1 MDLFKLVG
9 SVFIDTD
16 KANESLQK
24 TDEKA
29 KKTGTTFGEVA
40 GKAAKVGGA
49 IVGASA
55 TAVTGLVALANN
67 AASTADEIDKGSIR
81 MGVSTTYYQQLGYA
95 AEQSG
100 VEMSTL
106 EKAAKKLEGTD
117 LNLEDAMEQIM
128 SLGTASERSQKA
140 AELFGDAVA
149 YQMSPLIE
157 QSGESFDGLIQR
169 ADELG
174 LVMGEDTVAA
184 GVTLGDTM
192 SDLQKS
198 FGMVATNLGGSL
210 MPVVQQF
217 VDVLLSFAPFIQ
229 QAMADL
235 APLLSDLFEKLMP
248 PLLDLIDQIFPVLLD
263 LVNTLLPIIVD
274 LAGELLPAIVEIL
287 DAILPILPPIMDII
301 KEIAPFLVEF
311 VQMVLPII
319 VKLFQ
324 KVMPL
329 FVQIAEAIL
338 PIIAELLP
346 LIMEVLE
353 AIMPI
358 LDLLLDVV
366 GFFVD
371 IFGDLIKNILPVIIN
386 LIKNVLTPVLRV
398 VTTVI
403 QVVGNAFRTVFEGI
417 KSVWQGAPAF
427 FSGLWDGIKRA
438 FGAVGTWFRET
449 FSKAWQAV
457 KDVFSSGGKVFDG
470 IKEGIANVF
479 HNVVNTIIRGLNAVI
494 AAPFNA
500 INGIFNRLRGIS
512 ILKMSPFS
520 WLPTVG
526 VPQIPQLAEGG
537 QGDGQSGSALVG
549 EEGPELLDLPK
560 GATVIPLNRSSI
572 SVGID
577 DLNARIER
585 LIAIV
590 EALIG
595 QKIGVYI
602 DGAAL
607 VGELAPGM
615 NQTLGQLAFADGRYR

>member
-81 MGVSTTYYQQLGYA
+81 MGISTTYYQELGYA
-95 AEQSG
+95 AGQSG

-117 LNLEDAMEQIM
+117 LNLEDAMNQIM

-192 SDLQKS
+192 SDLQQS

-229 QAMADL
+229 EAMTNL
-235 APLLSDLFEKLMP
+235 TPLLSDLFEKLMP

-338 PIIAELLP
+338 PILAELLP

-371 IFGDLIKNILPVIIN
+371 IFGDIIKNILPVIIN
-386 LIKNVLTPVLRV
+386 LIKNVLTPILRV

-403 QVVGNAFRTVFEGI
+403 QTVGNAFRTVFEGI
-417 KSVWQGAPAF
+417 KSVWQNAPAF
-427 FSGLWDGIKRA
+427 FTGIWDGIKRA

-512 ILKMSPFS
+512 ILKMAPFS
-520 WLPTVG
+520 WLPQIG

-560 GATVIPLNRSSI
+560 GATVIPLQRSSI

-577 DLNARIER
+577 DLNDKIDN
-585 LIAIV
+585 LIKIV
-590 EALIG
+590 TSMVG
-595 QKIGVYI
+595 KQYGVYI
-602 DGAAL
+602 DGNRL
-607 VGELAPGM
+607 VGELTPRID
-615 NQTLGQLAFADGRYR
+615 QHLGRLAVKNGRYA

>member
-29 KKTGTTFGEVA
+29 KQTGTTFGEVA

-81 MGVSTTYYQQLGYA
+81 MGISTTYYQELGYA

-184 GVTLGDTM
+184 GVTLDDTM

-403 QVVGNAFRTVFEGI
+403 QAVGNAFRTVFEGI

-537 QGDGQSGSALVG
+537 EGSGGTALVG
-549 EEGPELLDLPK
+549 EQGAELIDLPK
-560 GATVIPLNRSSI
+560 GATVIPLNKSSI
-572 SVGID
+572 SIGIE
-577 DLNARIER
+577 DLNAKVDQ
-585 LIAIV
+585 LIALMQSIF
-590 EALIG
+590 G
-595 QKIGVYI
+595 QRIGVYLDRKTI
-602 DGAAL
+602 
-607 VGELAPGM
+607 VGELAPD
-615 NQTLGQLAFADGRYR
+615 LDVAFGELIALKERYA

>member
-81 MGVSTTYYQQLGYA
+81 MGISTTYYQELGYA
-95 AEQSG
+95 AGQSG

-117 LNLEDAMEQIM
+117 LNLEDAMNQIM

-192 SDLQKS
+192 SDLQQS

-229 QAMADL
+229 EAMTNL

-338 PIIAELLP
+338 PILAELLP

-371 IFGDLIKNILPVIIN
+371 IFGDIIKNILPVIIN
-386 LIKNVLTPVLRV
+386 LIKNVLTPILRM

-403 QVVGNAFRTVFEGI
+403 QTVGNAFRTVFEGI
-417 KSVWQGAPAF
+417 KSVWQNAPAF
-427 FSGLWDGIKRA
+427 FTGIWDGIKRA
-438 FGAVGTWFRET
+438 FGAVADWFRNI
-449 FSKAWQAV
+449 FSKAWEAV
-457 KDVFSSGGKVFDG
+457 KNVFSSGGRVFDG

-479 HNVVNTIIRGLNAVI
+479 HNVVNTIIRGINAVI

-512 ILKMSPFS
+512 ILRMAPFS
-520 WLPTVG
+520 WLPTLA

-560 GATVIPLNRSSI
+560 GATVIPLQRSSI

-577 DLNARIER
+577 DLNDKIDN
-585 LIAIV
+585 LIKIV
-590 EALIG
+590 TSMVG
-595 QKIGVYI
+595 KQYGVYI
-602 DGAAL
+602 DGNRL
-607 VGELAPGM
+607 VGELTPRID
-615 NQTLGQLAFADGRYR
+615 QHLGRLAVKNGRYA

>member
-16 KANESLQK
+16 KANDSLQK

-29 KKTGTTFGEVA
+29 KKTGTSFGEVA
-40 GKAAKVGGA
+40 GKAAKVGTA

-55 TAVTGLVALANN
+55 TAVTGMVALANN

-81 MGVSTTYYQQLGYA
+81 MGISTTYYQELGYA
-95 AEQSG
+95 AGQSG

-117 LNLEDAMEQIM
+117 LNLEDAMNQIM

-140 AELFGDAVA
+140 AELFGDSVA

-174 LVMGEDTVAA
+174 IVMSEDTVAA
-184 GVTLGDTM
+184 GVTLGDAM
-192 SDLQKS
+192 SDLQQS
-198 FGMVATNLGGSL
+198 FGAVATNLGGAL

-229 QAMADL
+229 EAMTNL
-235 APLLSDLFEKLMP
+235 APLLSNLFEKLMP
-248 PLLDLIDQIFPVLLD
+248 PLLDLIEQIFPVLLD
-263 LVNTLLPIIVD
+263 LVNTLLPIIID

-287 DAILPILPPIMDII
+287 QAILPILPPIMDII

-324 KVMPL
+324 KIMPL
-329 FVQIAEAIL
+329 FITIVEAIL

-358 LDLLLDVV
+358 LDLLLDVI

-386 LIKNVLTPVLRV
+386 LIKNVLTPILKV

-403 QVVGNAFRTVFEGI
+403 QAVGNAFRTVFEGI
-417 KSVWQGAPAF
+417 KNVWQNAPQF
-427 FSGLWDGIKRA
+427 FTNIWNGIKNA
-438 FGAVGTWFRET
+438 FGAVADWFRNI
-449 FSKAWQAV
+449 FSKAWEAV
-457 KDVFSSGGKVFDG
+457 KNVFSKGGKVFDG
-470 IKEGIANVF
+470 IKEGIADVF
-479 HNVVNTIIRGLNAVI
+479 HNVVNTIIRGINAVI

-500 INGIFNRLRGIS
+500 INGIFDKLRGIS
-512 ILKMSPFS
+512 ILKLSPFS
-520 WLPTVG
+520 WLPSLN

-537 QGDGQSGSALVG
+537 QGNGGPALVG
-549 EEGPELLDLPK
+549 EQGPELLDLPK
-560 GATVIPLNRSSI
+560 GATVIPLQKSSI
-572 SVGID
+572 SLGIE
-577 DLNARIER
+577 DLNAKINQ
-585 LIAIV
+585 LIALIQKV
-590 EALIG
+590 AL
-595 QKIGVYI
+595 QQYGVYI
-602 DGAAL
+602 DGNRL
-607 VGELAPGM
+607 VGELAPRIDSS
-615 NQTLGQLAFADGRYR
+615 LGRLAVKNGRYA

>member
-81 MGVSTTYYQQLGYA
+81 MGISTTYYQELGYA
-95 AEQSG
+95 AGQSG

-117 LNLEDAMEQIM
+117 LNLEDAMNQIM

-192 SDLQKS
+192 SDLQQS

-229 QAMADL
+229 EAMTNL

-338 PIIAELLP
+338 PILAELLP

-371 IFGDLIKNILPVIIN
+371 IFGDIIKNILPVIIN
-386 LIKNVLTPVLRV
+386 LIKNVLTPILRV

-403 QVVGNAFRTVFEGI
+403 QTVGNAFRTVFEGI
-417 KSVWQGAPAF
+417 KSVWQNAPAF
-427 FSGLWDGIKRA
+427 FTGIWDGIKRA
-438 FGAVGTWFRET
+438 FGAVADWFRNI
-449 FSKAWQAV
+449 FSKAWEAV
-457 KDVFSSGGKVFDG
+457 KNVFSSGGRVFDG

-479 HNVVNTIIRGLNAVI
+479 HNVVNTIIRGINAVI

-512 ILKMSPFS
+512 ILRMAPFS
-520 WLPTVG
+520 WLPTLA

-560 GATVIPLNRSSI
+560 GATVIPLQRSSI

-577 DLNARIER
+577 DLNDKIDN
-585 LIAIV
+585 LIKIV
-590 EALIG
+590 TSMVG
-595 QKIGVYI
+595 KQYGVYI
-602 DGAAL
+602 DGNRL
-607 VGELAPGM
+607 VGELTPRID
-615 NQTLGQLAFADGRYR
+615 QHLGRLAVKNGRYA

>member
-81 MGVSTTYYQQLGYA
+81 MGISTTYYQELGYA
-95 AEQSG
+95 AGQSG

-192 SDLQKS
+192 SDLQQS

-274 LAGELLPAIVEIL
+274 LAGSCSRRSWR
-287 DAILPILPPIMDII
+287 
-301 KEIAPFLVEF
+301 FWTR
-311 VQMVLPII
+311 
-319 VKLFQ
+319 
-324 KVMPL
+324 
-329 FVQIAEAIL
+329 
-338 PIIAELLP
+338 
-346 LIMEVLE
+346 
-353 AIMPI
+353 
-358 LDLLLDVV
+358 
-366 GFFVD
+366 FFRSC
-371 IFGDLIKNILPVIIN
+371 
-386 LIKNVLTPVLRV
+386 LRSW
-398 VTTVI
+398 TSSRRSRRSWS
-403 QVVGNAFRTVFEGI
+403 NSFRWSF
-417 KSVWQGAPAF
+417 
-427 FSGLWDGIKRA
+427 
-438 FGAVGTWFRET
+438 
-449 FSKAWQAV
+449 
-457 KDVFSSGGKVFDG
+457 
-470 IKEGIANVF
+470 
-479 HNVVNTIIRGLNAVI
+479 
-494 AAPFNA
+494 
-500 INGIFNRLRGIS
+500 
-512 ILKMSPFS
+512 
-520 WLPTVG
+520 
-526 VPQIPQLAEGG
+526 
-537 QGDGQSGSALVG
+537 
-549 EEGPELLDLPK
+549 
-560 GATVIPLNRSSI
+560 RSS
-572 SVGID
+572 SSCSRRSCRCSFRSRKPSFRS
-577 DLNARIER
+577 L
-585 LIAIV
+585 
-590 EALIG
+590 
-595 QKIGVYI
+595 QSSC
-602 DGAAL
+602 
-607 VGELAPGM
+607 P
-615 NQTLGQLAFADGRYR
+615 